1 MAEGVGAVT
10 PAQSEAVL
18 TVESVEKTSHLVDR
32 PDEVRTVCWASE
44 GRRSGVGVFDGAR
57 RWIVYV
63 QDCRVLYLAD
73 VARADGAIPG
83 GADAEQAGLLHRI
96 VKLEDEIAGI
106 KRR

>member
-1 MAEGVGAVT
+1 M
-10 PAQSEAVL
+10 
-18 TVESVEKTSHLVDR
+18 
-32 PDEVRTVCWASE
+32 
-44 GRRSGVGVFDGAR
+44 
-57 RWIVYV
+57 
-63 QDCRVLYLAD
+63 LYLAD